1 MSKEMGRQQENNDQK
16 KVFGLI
22 ERYAHGFIGRREFLK
37 GVGKFALSGVAAVAV
52 TNVLNPNYARG
63 QIVAPNDSRLQTQ
76 YVDIPS
82 PQGHGTIRGYLVRPA
97 NASGRL
103 PGIVTIHGAGGLNPH
118 HEDIARRLA
127 LENFVALAPDGA
139 TSLRANP
146 RGEDTPQ
153 QSFRSLDAGKVDQ
166 DFVAAVRF
174 MKTHPFTNGR
184 VGAMGFC
191 WGGGMVNRLATL
203 VPDLNAGAPYY
214 GRPPELADVPNIQAP
229 LMLHYGG
236 LDERVNATWPPYE
249 EALKAAGKKYTRY
262 VYEGAEHSFNS
273 ETNTG
278 YNKGAAE
285 LSWMRTISFMN
296 EHLRQS

>member
-1 MSKEMGRQQENNDQK
+1 MIPHKKCRPGR
-16 KVFGLI
+16 G
-22 ERYAHGFIGRREFLK
+22 
-37 GVGKFALSGVAAVAV
+37 
-52 TNVLNPNYARG
+52 
-63 QIVAPNDSRLQTQ
+63 
-76 YVDIPS
+76 
-82 PQGHGTIRGYLVRPA
+82 
-97 NASGRL
+97 
-103 PGIVTIHGAGGLNPH
+103 
-118 HEDIARRLA
+118 
-127 LENFVALAPDGA
+127 
-139 TSLRANP
+139 
-146 RGEDTPQ
+146 
-153 QSFRSLDAGKVDQ
+153 
-166 DFVAAVRF
+166 
-174 MKTHPFTNGR
+174 
-184 VGAMGFC
+184 C

-214 GRPPELADVPNIQAP
+214 GRPPELADVPSIQAP